1 MSFLFLLLVLIAIG
15 LVVRFVMSAYEQKRQ
30 QEQEEQDELD
40 YQLLKRGNA
49 GKTSPAEMP
58 GGSETSEAWMAS
70 EATVSS
76 VSPGGTSS
84 PNEVAQW
91 AHVHE
96 APDAPD
102 LLHQHILLTDGRFD
116 FSLESL
122 HHLDDWLESLRVYK
136 DIIPPALFQSSIY
149 WAGAYFGETLV
160 RLGEGRFRW
169 MSWEDYMR
177 DQDDSMREMMP
188 QSFEYHQILKRKDGA
203 TFPFSKV
210 SKFMDNGPEEST
222 HFLATTVLNP

>member
-1 MSFLFLLLVLIAIG
+1 MSFLFLLVFLIAIG
-15 LVVRFVMSAYEQKRQ
+15 LVIRFVMSAYAQKQQ
-30 QEQEEQDELD
+30 QEQEDQDELD
-40 YQLLKRGNA
+40 YQLLKRGRIEQTA
-49 GKTSPAEMP
+49 PEASGSLGFSGASGDSEAPASPTSPA
-58 GGSETSEAWMAS
+58 GS
-70 EATVSS
+70 SS
-76 VSPGGTSS
+76 TD
-84 PNEVAQW
+84 EVVQW
-91 AHVHE
+91 AHAHE

-102 LLHQHILLTDGRFD
+102 ILHQHILLTDGRFD

-136 DIIPPALFQSSIY
+136 DIIPQALFQSSIY

-169 MSWEDYMR
+169 MSWEDHMR
-177 DQDDSMREMMP
+177 DQHESMRDLMP
-188 QSFEYHQILKRKDGA
+188 KSFEYHQILKREDGA

-222 HFLATTVLNP
+222 HFLATTVL